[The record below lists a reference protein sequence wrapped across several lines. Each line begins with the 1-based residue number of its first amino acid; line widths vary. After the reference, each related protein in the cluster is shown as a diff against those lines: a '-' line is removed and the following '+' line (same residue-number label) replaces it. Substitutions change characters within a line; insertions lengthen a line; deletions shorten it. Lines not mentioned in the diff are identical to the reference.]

1 MIEYIIRR
9 LLLAIPT
16 LFLISVISFV
26 VIQLPPGDFLTS
38 YIAQIR
44 AEEGDQAAD
53 AAIREGR
60 IAVLQARYGL
70 DQPLY
75 MQYWRWIS
83 NIVLRGDFGWSFE
96 QKTAVRDLIWERLG
110 LTIVLTGLT
119 IAFTWALAIP
129 IGVLSAVKQYS
140 LADYFFSFVGFVGLA
155 IPNFLLALILMWLAF
170 AYFDV
175 NVTGLFS
182 EQYMNA
188 PWSLAKFVDMLQHM
202 WLPVV
207 ILGTSGTAG
216 LIRIMRANLLDELNK
231 PYVEAARARG
241 VSEWALIW
249 RYPVR
254 LALNPFVSTIGL
266 ILPTLISG
274 ATIISIVMSLPTT
287 GPLFYRALLSQDMF
301 LAGAFVLLLS
311 VLTVIGMLI
320 SDILL
325 VLLDPRIAY
334 DGKE

>member
-1 MIEYIIRR
+1 MLEYIIRR
-9 LLLAIPT
+9 ILLAIPT

-44 AEEGDQAAD
+44 ADEGDQAAED
-53 AAIREGR
+53 ALRGGR
-60 IAVLQARYGL
+60 IQVLRERYGL

-75 MQYWRWIS
+75 IQYWRWIT
-83 NIVLRGDFGWSFE
+83 NILLRGDFGFSFE
-96 QKTAVRDLIWERLG
+96 QKVAVRDLIWGRLG

-119 IAFTWALAIP
+119 ILFTWAMAIP

-140 LADYFFSFVGFVGLA
+140 LADYFFTFLGFIGLA
-155 IPNFLLALILMWLAF
+155 IPNFLLALIFMWIAF

-182 EQYMNA
+182 PEYIDA
-188 PWSLAKFVDMLQHM
+188 PWTLDKFINMLQHI

-207 ILGTSGTAG
+207 ILGTGGTAS
-216 LIRIMRANLLDELNK
+216 LIRTMRANLLDELNK
-231 PYVEAARARG
+231 PYVDTARAKG
-241 VSEWALIW
+241 VSEWVLIW

-254 LALNPFVSTIGL
+254 LALNPFVSTIGYV
-266 ILPTLISG
+266 LPMLVSG
-274 ATIISIVMSLPTT
+274 ATIVSIVMSLPTT
-287 GPLFYRALLSQDMF
+287 GPLLFRSLLSQDMF

-311 VLTVIGMLI
+311 TLTVIGTLI

-325 VLLDPRIAY
+325 VILDPRIAY
-334 DGKE
+334 K